1 MSQSMSEP
9 RSGRRLALVT
19 GAAGGIG
26 REVSR
31 RLASRG
37 YVVLAVERDE
47 ALAAA
52 AAAAI
57 AGDAVPVPCDLTDRT
72 AVSKLSERIEKEW
85 AGELELVVLNA
96 GVIIPG
102 DVLDSSADVLRL
114 QLDVMLGSVME
125 LAAAS
130 ARALT
135 PKGSGHILATV
146 STGGI
151 LALPGSAA
159 YSAAKAGLRAFLAAL
174 SAELRG
180 TGVAVSGIYPSAVD
194 TPMLLHEATHG
205 GSLLNFVGT
214 VSSIKSVADRYD
226 RALRTRRLE
235 TFIPYSDSLLVRFLE
250 CVPWLVPWLLRPMN
264 ALGRR
269 GRQRYLA
276 RKNLSSAHTERS
288 TASTP

>member
-1 MSQSMSEP
+1 MSE
-9 RSGRRLALVT
+9 RRLALVT

-26 REVSR
+26 REVAC

-37 YVVLAVERDE
+37 YTVLAVERDE
-47 ALAAA
+47 ELATN

-57 AGDAVPVPCDLTDRT
+57 ASDTVAVACDLTDRV
-72 AVSKLSERIEKEW
+72 AVAALTDRIEKEW
-85 AGELELVVLNA
+85 AAQLELVVLNA
-96 GVIIPG
+96 GIIVPG
-102 DVLDSSADVLRL
+102 DVVDTPADVLRL

-130 ARALT
+130 ARALV

-146 STGGI
+146 SAGGI

-180 TGVAVSGIYPSAVD
+180 TGVAVSGVYPSAVD
-194 TPMLLHEATHG
+194 TPMLLHEAAHG
-205 GSLLNFVGT
+205 GSLLNFVGK
-214 VSSIKSVADRYD
+214 VSSIEAVADRYD

-235 TFIPYSDSLLVRFLE
+235 TYIPYSDSLFVRFLE
-250 CVPWLVPWLLRPMN
+250 CVPWVVPWLLRPMN
-264 ALGRR
+264 ALGAR
-269 GRQRYLA
+269 GRKKYLA
-276 RKNLSSAHTERS
+276 S
-288 TASTP
+288 TKYRQPAT

>member
-1 MSQSMSEP
+1 MPE
-9 RSGRRLALVT
+9 RRLALVT

-26 REVSR
+26 REVSL

-37 YVVLAVERDE
+37 YTVVAVERDQDLTE
-47 ALAAA
+47 T

-57 AGDAVPVPCDLTDRT
+57 GATTIAVVCDLTDRD
-72 AVSKLSERIEKEW
+72 AVAALSGRIEKEW
-85 AGELELVVLNA
+85 AAELELVVLNA
-96 GVIIPG
+96 GVIVPG
-102 DVLDSSADVLRL
+102 DVADSSADVLRR

-130 ARALT
+130 ARAFL
-135 PKGSGHILATV
+135 PSRSGHILATV

-205 GSLLNFVGT
+205 GSLLNFVGK
-214 VSSIKSVADRYD
+214 VSSVQSVADRYD

-235 TFIPYSDSLLVRFLE
+235 TFVPYSDSLLVRFLE
-250 CVPWLVPWLLRPMN
+250 CVPWVVPWLLGPMN
-264 ALGRR
+264 FLGRR
-269 GRQRYLA
+269 GRTKYLA
-276 RKNLSSAHTERS
+276 AKGLE
-288 TASTP
+288 

>member
-1 MSQSMSEP
+1 MSEP
-9 RSGRRLALVT
+9 LSERRLALVT

-26 REVSR
+26 REVAC
-31 RLASRG
+31 RLAARG

-47 ALAAA
+47 ALAVT

-57 AGDAVPVPCDLTDRT
+57 AGDAVAVACDLTDRV
-72 AVSKLSERIEKEW
+72 AVAALSDRIEKEW
-85 AGELELVVLNA
+85 AAELELVVLNA
-96 GVIIPG
+96 GVIVPG

-114 QLDVMLGSVME
+114 QLDVMLGSVTE
-125 LAAAS
+125 LAAAA
-130 ARALT
+130 ARALV
-135 PKGSGHILATV
+135 PKGTGHILATV

-205 GSLLNFVGT
+205 GSLLNFVGKVST
-214 VSSIKSVADRYD
+214 VASVADRYD

-235 TFIPYSDSLLVRFLE
+235 VFIPYSDSLLVRFLE

-264 ALGRR
+264 ALGGR
-269 GRQRYLA
+269 GRRKYLA
-276 RKNLSSAHTERS
+276 GKELDPAGT
-288 TASTP
+288 

>member
-1 MSQSMSEP
+1 MSERIP
-9 RSGRRLALVT
+9 GRRLALVT

-26 REVSR
+26 REVSC

-37 YVVLAVERDE
+37 YVVVAVERDE
-47 ALAAA
+47 QLAGT

-57 AGDAVPVPCDLTDRT
+57 AGDAIPVACDLSDRA
-72 AVSKLSERIEKEW
+72 AVAALSARIEDEW
-85 AGELELVVLNA
+85 AADLELVVLNA
-96 GVIIPG
+96 GVIVPG
-102 DVLDSSADVLRL
+102 DVVDSSAEVLRL

-125 LAAAS
+125 LAAAA
-130 ARALT
+130 ARAFV
-135 PKGSGHILATV
+135 PKQRGHILATV

-159 YSAAKAGLRAFLAAL
+159 YSAAKAGLRAYLAAL

-214 VSSIKSVADRYD
+214 VSSVGSVADRYD

-250 CVPWLVPWLLRPMN
+250 CVPWIVPWLLRPMN

-269 GRQRYLA
+269 GRTKYLA
-276 RKNLSSAHTERS
+276 TKGIDVGQPA
-288 TASTP
+288 

>member
-1 MSQSMSEP
+1 MSD
-9 RSGRRLALVT
+9 RRLALVT

-26 REVSR
+26 REVAG

-37 YVVLAVERDE
+37 YVVLAVERDAILANE
-47 ALAAA
+47 AAE
-52 AAAAI
+52 AI
-57 AGDAVPVPCDLTDRT
+57 ADDAVSVPCDLSDRAEVT
-72 AVSKLSERIEKEW
+72 VLANRIEHEW
-85 AGELELVVLNA
+85 AEELELVVLNA
-96 GVIIPG
+96 GVIVPG
-102 DVLDSSADVLRL
+102 DVIDGSAEMIRL
-114 QLDVMLGSVME
+114 QLDVMLGSVLE

-130 ARALT
+130 ARAFV
-135 PKGSGHILATV
+135 PKRAGHILATV

-194 TPMLLHEATHG
+194 TPMLLHEAMHG

-214 VSSIKSVADRYD
+214 VTSIDSVADRYD

-250 CVPWLVPWLLRPMN
+250 CVPWVVPWLLPLMN

-276 RKNLSSAHTERS
+276 GKGL
-288 TASTP
+288 TPTQPTSRAEAKP